1 MIHQFQSNGYNIV
14 LDVNSGSVHV
24 VDEAAYD
31 CIALYNEKVIE
42 GRESEEDALSEI
54 KGIILERY
62 KEVPVTE
69 EDFKEIISEI
79 KELQEDGQ
87 LFTEDIYEKYVKDF
101 KHRNTVVKALCL
113 NIAHDCNLAC
123 RYCFAGEGEY
133 QGDRGMMSYE
143 VGKAAFDFL
152 IKNSGHRKNLEVDFF
167 GGEPLM
173 NWDTVKKLVAYGR
186 ELEKIHDK
194 NFRFTLTTNGVL

>member
-42 GRESEEDALSEI
+42 GQESEDDALSEI

-69 EDFKEIISEI
+69 EDFNEIILEI

-123 RYCFAGEGEY
+123 RYCFAGEGE
-133 QGDRGMMSYE
+133 
-143 VGKAAFDFL
+143 
-152 IKNSGHRKNLEVDFF
+152 
-167 GGEPLM
+167 
-173 NWDTVKKLVAYGR
+173 
-186 ELEKIHDK
+186 
-194 NFRFTLTTNGVL
+194 